1 MRKLLL
7 AQCSR
12 LLKNKVFWLE
22 LLFMFVM
29 GVCSSLM
36 PYLDNVRYGEHSRV
50 DDMLFNYIIL
60 MGLCTPVFC
69 SLFSGTEYS
78 DGTIRNKLIVGHTR
92 WSVYCSSLLVSLL
105 ASVFVAL
112 AFVLPYTVLGFSML
126 EAPKASMG
134 TILLMALL
142 SLFVIAEFV
151 SIFHMLSMLITK
163 KSTSAIICM
172 LAFIMLFVLAVVIK
186 GKLDA
191 PEFVQNYSMTID
203 GLELMSP
210 EPNPKYLQP
219 EARRVYQFFFEV
231 LPSGQSLQIA
241 AIDVVHPYLLML
253 YSAVISAAI
262 TVLGIFFFKKK
273 NLK

>member
-1 MRKLLL
+1 MRKLLS

-22 LLFMFVM
+22 LLFMFGM
-29 GVCSSLM
+29 GVYSSLM

-60 MGLCTPVFC
+60 MGLCMPVFC

-92 WSVYCSSLLVSLL
+92 FSVYCSSLLVSLS
-105 ASVFVAL
+105 ASISVAL
-112 AFVLPYTVLGFSML
+112 AFALPYMVLGFSML
-126 EAPKASMG
+126 EAPKASAG
-134 TILLMALL
+134 VLFFMALL
-142 SLFVIAEFV
+142 SLFVITAYV

-163 KSTSAIICM
+163 KSTSAVICM
-172 LAFIMLFVLAVVIK
+172 LAFIVLFVLAIVIK

-203 GLELMSP
+203 GIELMSP
-210 EPNPKYLQP
+210 ESNPKYLQP

-253 YSAVISAAI
+253 YSAVTSAAI

>member
-1 MRKLLL
+1 MRKLLS
-7 AQCSR
+7 AQYSR

-22 LLFMFVM
+22 LLFMFGM
-29 GVCSSLM
+29 GVCSALM

-50 DDMLFNYIIL
+50 DNMLFNYIVL

-92 WSVYCSSLLVSLL
+92 FSVYCSSLLVSLS
-105 ASVFVAL
+105 ASISVAL
-112 AFVLPYTVLGFSML
+112 AFVLPYMVLGFSML
-126 EAPKASMG
+126 EAPKASAG
-134 TILLMALL
+134 VLFFMALL
-142 SLFVIAEFV
+142 SLFVITAYV

-163 KSTSAIICM
+163 KSTSAVICM
-172 LAFIMLFVLAVVIK
+172 LAFIVLFVLAIVIK

-203 GLELMSP
+203 GIEQMSP
-210 EPNPKYLQP
+210 EPNPKYLLP

-253 YSAVISAAI
+253 YSAVTSAAI